1 MSSSDQIDSASTAAQ
16 SARSE
21 SLTGRLRA
29 FLLPRAR
36 TIGLMVPLHLL
47 AFYILYVATARLWIS
62 EVVSI
67 ADETAGEQLQTATSE
82 LSEIAVAHTQ
92 NRALKHFFEAVLARH
107 QDISLKLIL
116 PDGRTLGSS
125 RGPTQSELDELR
137 SLLAEERI
145 QQTWLSEEGD
155 QELVKGLSKVVAT
168 EQCSRCHAQGETLA
182 VASMSL
188 DVTRTLD
195 RIRARS
201 RQSLAWLIAAW
212 ALALGATTSIVQYTV
227 RKSAS
232 KLEAELAAAEA
243 GDVEPSD
250 PRSSELIL
258 DRDTAELHKSFRDF
272 LTRQKQ
278 RRAEE
283 ASRLAHTD
291 QLASLG
297 QLAAGLAHEIKNPLA
312 GIHGALEILREDSSA
327 NQSNAEL
334 YDEMINELDRVN
346 ETLQSLLSSARPSTV
361 RLATVDLAKL
371 IREVH
376 KLMEPGLR
384 RPGVRLELDIETEP
398 LEVQADSAKMRQ
410 VLINLVQNAADAMTD
425 GGGTVTI
432 RATRL
437 PTEVGG
443 AIVAVQD
450 DGPGISEAQQGKI
463 FEPFFTTKFTGTGL
477 GLAIARSLVE
487 QHGGSLEVESKSGEG
502 TAFYIV
508 LPTSEERHAKGEAD
522 RLASEV

>member
-1 MSSSDQIDSASTAAQ
+1 QQ
-16 SARSE
+16 ARVYRVVYVLFSV
-21 SLTGRLRA
+21 R
-29 FLLPRAR
+29 RAR
-36 TIGLMVPLHLL
+36 TIGLMVPLQLL
-47 AFYILYVATARLWIS
+47 AFYVLYIATARLWIS

-67 ADETAGEQLQTATSE
+67 ADETASEQLQAATAE

-92 NRALKHFFEAVLARH
+92 NRALKHFFEAVLVRH
-107 QDISLKLIL
+107 QDIALKLIL
-116 PDGRTLGSS
+116 PNGQTLGSN
-125 RGPTQSELDELR
+125 RGPAQSELDELR
-137 SLLAEERI
+137 SLLAAEQI
-145 QQTWLSEEGD
+145 QQTWLSEEGK
-155 QELVKGLSKVVAT
+155 QQIVRGLAKVVST

-188 DVTRTLD
+188 DVTRMLD

-212 ALALGATTSIVQYTV
+212 AVALGATTSIVQHTV

-232 KLEAELAAAEA
+232 RLEADLAAAEA
-243 GDVEPSD
+243 GDVGPSQ

-258 DRDTAELHKSFRDF
+258 DRDTAELHRSFRDF
-272 LTRQKQ
+272 LTRQKR

-334 YDEMINELDRVN
+334 YDEMISELDRVN
-346 ETLQSLLSSARPSTV
+346 DTLQSLLRSARPSTV
-361 RLATVDLAKL
+361 RLAKVDLTQL

-376 KLMEPGLR
+376 KLMAPGLR
-384 RPGVRLELDIETEP
+384 RQEVRLELDIETEA

-410 VLINLVQNAADAMTD
+410 VLINLVQNAADAMAD

-437 PTEVGG
+437 PGEVGG
-443 AIVAVQD
+443 TIVAVQD
-450 DGPGISEAQQGKI
+450 NGPGIPEDQLGKI

-487 QHGGSLEVESKSGEG
+487 QHGGSLEVESTAGQG
-502 TAFYIV
+502 TTFYIV
-508 LPTSEERHAKGEAD
+508 LPTTDDGHANGDTD
-522 RLASEV
+522 RMAVET